1 MPVSSHDRD
10 VIRRLAQRQA
20 QIAAL
25 PCHRRTIDLWR
36 RMNDLQPVKPMVWIN
51 EICWHEFRFE
61 PELALHCEDDFA
73 RNVEQELRRTIWQW
87 EKMPSDW
94 VVEPVYYVS
103 PAVRDSGLGIKEEAD
118 IVRTD
123 AASDVVS
130 RHYHLQIQCEK
141 DLEKIK
147 TPVLTHD
154 QAATD
159 QRVERT
165 RELVGES
172 LRVELRNRAVAWF
185 APWDELIR
193 WWGVEEAMTDMAD
206 RPELVRAA
214 MDRLVGAYLARLD
227 QLQELN
233 LLTLNNN
240 NQRIGSGGLGYCDD
254 LPGPDFD
261 ARRVRTH
268 NLWGNATAQIFSE
281 ISPAMHEEFALQF
294 ERRWLRRFGLTYYGC
309 CEPLHLKLDILKSV
323 PNLRK
328 VSMSPKA
335 DLDKAVAQIGRRYV
349 LSHKP
354 NPAVFAGDAWHPEEA
369 RRQLRAALDKMR
381 GCCVEVIMKDI
392 STVRYEPRRLCEWA
406 KIAGEVTAE
415 YA

>member
-1 MPVSSHDRD
+1 
-10 VIRRLAQRQA
+10 
-20 QIAAL
+20 
-25 PCHRRTIDLWR
+25 
-36 RMNDLQPVKPMVWIN
+36 
-51 EICWHEFRFE
+51 
-61 PELALHCEDDFA
+61 
-73 RNVEQELRRTIWQW
+73 
-87 EKMPSDW
+87 
-94 VVEPVYYVS
+94 
-103 PAVRDSGLGIKEEAD
+103 LGIKEEVD

-172 LRVELRNRAVAWF
+172 LRVELRNQSVAWF

-261 ARRVRTH
+261 RQRVRTH

-406 KIAGEVTAE
+406 KIAGEMTAE